1 MGESSFGG
9 EWIFAFLI
17 IAVIFGWGGA
27 GFGGGANA
35 AAVGYAT
42 MADVN
47 AAVNNQSTQQ
57 ALAAIQLSSA
67 NNNYET
73 AQLINAQSLAMSN
86 QNNTNLINAIQGFNT
101 TNQTIA
107 NGFASVNQNIAD
119 LGYKMDQCCC
129 SIKTMMLERELQAT
143 TNALQNQQ
151 NIAVNQAQ
159 SEFLLNTMGKWVA
172 NPSSATAAY
181 TAAK

>member
-27 GFGGGANA
+27 GFGGNANVA
-35 AAVGYAT
+35 AYAT

-47 AAVNNQSTQQ
+47 SAINNQSTQQ
-57 ALAAIQLSSA
+57 ALAAVQLSSA

-101 TNQTIA
+101 TNQTIS
-107 NGFASVNQNIAD
+107 NGFAQVNQNIAD

-129 SIKTMMLERELQAT
+129 SIKTMMLENRLQDVT
-143 TNALQNQQ
+143 SALQQQQ
-151 NIAVNQAQ
+151 NISVNQNQ
-159 SEFLLNTMGKWVA
+159 SEYLLSVMGNWTPKTA
-172 NPSSATAAY
+172 AAAAAY
-181 TAAK
+181 TAK

>member
-27 GFGGGANA
+27 GFGGGNANVA
-35 AAVGYAT
+35 AYAT

-47 AAVNNQSTQQ
+47 SAINNQSTQQ

-86 QNNTNLINAIQGFNT
+86 QNNTNLVNAIQGFNT

-172 NPSSATAAY
+172 NPASTAAY
-181 TAAK
+181 AAK